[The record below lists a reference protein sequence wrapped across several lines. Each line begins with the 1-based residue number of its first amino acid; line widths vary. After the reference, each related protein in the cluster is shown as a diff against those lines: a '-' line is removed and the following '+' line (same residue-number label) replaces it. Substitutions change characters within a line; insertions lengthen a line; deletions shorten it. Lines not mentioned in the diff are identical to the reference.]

1 MITSL
6 IILICMII
14 FKVPSDWIRN
24 MSSDTAIILFCLYV
38 ISDLHIF
45 LWCLRGKADM
55 RKEQT

>member
-1 MITSL
+1 MLTSL

-24 MSSDTAIILFCLYV
+24 MSSDTAIILFSLYI

-45 LWCLRGKADM
+45 LWCLRGNDKK
-55 RKEQT
+55 RT